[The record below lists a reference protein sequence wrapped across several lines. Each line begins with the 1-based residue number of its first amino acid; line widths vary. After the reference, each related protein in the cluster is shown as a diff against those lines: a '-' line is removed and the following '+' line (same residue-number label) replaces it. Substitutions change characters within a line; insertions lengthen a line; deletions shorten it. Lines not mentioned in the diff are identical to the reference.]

1 MGLLQV
7 VNIEEDFWNLNQEIK
22 YMSPFNKLYNS
33 DLTNNKEYSSQI
45 MWAVYLYTDP
55 DSRFAR
61 MSEDE
66 KREEINLNYLL
77 NDKFNWD
84 EPIIKEL
91 INGYQDRLLTKLQKS
106 YLRLLKK
113 LEDRD
118 NFIST
123 TPYNEKNAQTL
134 DKMFANSSAIYE
146 QLAEIENQ
154 LNEEKK
160 SGQIKGG
167 RKESLSERKIL

>member
-1 MGLLQV
+1 MLLQG
-7 VNIEEDFWNLNQEIK
+7 VNIEENFWNLNSEIK
-22 YMSPFNKLYNS
+22 YMSPFSVLYNS
-33 DLTNNKEYSSQI
+33 DPTKDKEQSSKL
-45 MWAVYLYTDP
+45 MWVVYLYTDP
-55 DSRFAR
+55 DSRFSR

-66 KREEINLNYLL
+66 KRDEIATNYLQ
-77 NDKFNWD
+77 DKNFDWNSISN
-84 EPIIKEL
+84 IID
-91 INGYQDRLLTKLQKS
+91 GYRDKLLTKLQKS

-118 NFIST
+118 NFISK

-146 QLAEIENQ
+146 QLSEIENQ

>member
-22 YMSPFNKLYNS
+22 YMSPFNKIYSN
-33 DLTNNKEYSSQI
+33 DLSKDKVYSSQV
-45 MWAVYLYTDP
+45 MWAIYLYTDP
-55 DSRFAR
+55 ESRFHR

-66 KREEINLNYLL
+66 KREEISLNYLG
-77 NDKFNWD
+77 NKDFNWD
-84 EPIIKEL
+84 DEQIKEL
-91 INGYQDRLLTKLQKS
+91 VEGYQNKLLTKLQKS

-118 NFIST
+118 TFISK

>member
-22 YMSPFNKLYNS
+22 YMSPFNNTYNS
-33 DLTNNKEYSSQI
+33 DLSKDKKYSSQV
-45 MWAVYLYTDP
+45 MWAIYLYTDP
-55 DSRFAR
+55 DSRFHR
-61 MSEDE
+61 MSENE
-66 KREEINLNYLL
+66 KREEISLNYLG
-77 NDKFNWD
+77 DKNFNWESD
-84 EPIIKEL
+84 DIKKL
-91 INGYQDRLLTKLQKS
+91 IEAYQDKLLTKLQKS

-118 NFIST
+118 NFISK
-123 TPYNEKNAQTL
+123 TPYNEKNAATL

-146 QLAEIENQ
+146 QLSQIENQ

>member
-1 MGLLQV
+1 MGLLQG
-7 VNIEEDFWNLNQEIK
+7 VNIEENFWNLNTEIK
-22 YMSPFNKLYNS
+22 YISPFNELYIS
-33 DLTNNKEYSSQI
+33 DLSKDKEYSSQV
-45 MWAVYLYTDP
+45 MWAVYLFTDP

-61 MSEDE
+61 MSDE
-66 KREEINLNYLL
+66 EKKVEISLNYLGQEDFDW
-77 NDKFNWD
+77 NSTSN
-84 EPIIKEL
+84 L
-91 INGYQDRLLTKLQKS
+91 ILGYQDRLLTKLQKS

-118 NFIST
+118 NFISK

-146 QLAEIENQ
+146 QLSQIETQ